1 MATAQIPS
9 PFGSVCLPLVASGSV
24 LWFLWP
30 VAVSGLHLSWCVIT
44 TNLQEAMTKKSKR
57 AAVVHSDHMILK
69 RINRSMLGWS
79 FFQCLISSMAESF
92 SLSQIYLLHF
102 QKAVGKNSK
111 EERHKKW
118 GPLKWEVVV
127 AVGHGMQIET
137 NSELSYSSQSS
148 ISAMHYGF
156 LVNQW
161 STVGEFLY
169 LEEFWGENCMTQGSF
184 MITCGAYL
192 WTSARRKQINEI
204 AISFY

>member
-1 MATAQIPS
+1 MALWQQLRSHPHWLSVFAPS
-9 PFGSVCLPLVASGSV
+9 AFGSV
-24 LWFLWP
+24 LWVLWP
-30 VAVSGLHLSWCVIT
+30 VAISGLHLSWCVIT

-57 AAVVHSDHMILK
+57 DAVVHSDHMILK
-69 RINRSMLGWS
+69 RINRINVG
-79 FFQCLISSMAESF
+79 LILLPVCDIIHDRIFF

-156 LVNQW
+156 LVNQ
-161 STVGEFLY
+161 
-169 LEEFWGENCMTQGSF
+169 
-184 MITCGAYL
+184 
-192 WTSARRKQINEI
+192 
-204 AISFY
+204 